1 MHCSITFL
9 TVRSLFIL
17 YPAMPLNSFSFPG
30 LNLVWSRFNQ
40 PFFNKYILSV
50 LYNTEDRN
58 KESSWFLPQLY
69 YEFLESTNCTFCL
82 TKISFTDIS
91 SILWT
96 YKTWYKC
103 IWLSANLKNNR
114 VTFSWL
120 GKTSSLFC
128 SDFQNIIKIQ
138 HRY

>member
-1 MHCSITFL
+1 MHYSITFF
-9 TVRSLFIL
+9 TIRSLFIL
-17 YPAMPLNSFSFPG
+17 CLAMPLNSFSFPG
-30 LNLVWSRFNQ
+30 LNLVWSKFNQ
-40 PFFNKYILSV
+40 PFFIKYILSV

-58 KESSWFLPQLY
+58 KESSCFLPQLH
-69 YEFLESTNCTFCL
+69 YEFLVSTNCTFCL

-103 IWLSANLKNNR
+103 IWPSANLKNNR

-120 GKTSSLFC
+120 GKTNSLFC
-128 SDFQNIIKIQ
+128 SDFQNIIRKQ